1 MYIYITSI
9 YIYIIC
15 RYYTHKLHL
24 PVNFM
29 FPAFQACEKARKLR
43 PQLRLLRN
51 WATLRLPAPGA
62 TWQKWFFNG
71 DLMGF
76 YGIFW

>member
-1 MYIYITSI
+1 
-9 YIYIIC
+9 
-15 RYYTHKLHL
+15 
-24 PVNFM
+24 M

-76 YGIFW
+76 DGVLMGFKGLHGYGTWTIFR